1 MARATLWNANTHYHR
16 ILIDALPS
24 AAQRVLDVGC
34 GDGILAAELVEAG
47 VSRVVALDSDAAVL
61 ARAQARHHGLPIE
74 WMHGDIFNLPAPV
87 EVLFD
92 AVFSVATLHH
102 FDAAAGLTR
111 FAELTRPGG
120 VVGVIGLAANDWW
133 DLPYAAFGRIVQRT
147 VGMIRGYWEHSA
159 PTMWPPPATY
169 REMKR
174 IAPRAFFHPFD
185 TDGSSI
191 TAIHL
196 FGQDQ
201 AALRECISCET
212 HDTVQIVGNPEVA
225 DVDLSARRS
234 SVR

>member
-1 MARATLWNANTHYHR
+1 MARLLLRCVPYPFHMARATLWNANTHYHR

-174 IAPRAFFHPFD
+174 IAPSVLP
-185 TDGSSI
+185 
-191 TAIHL
+191 
-196 FGQDQ
+196 
-201 AALRECISCET
+201 
-212 HDTVQIVGNPEVA
+212 
-225 DVDLSARRS
+225 
-234 SVR
+234 SVRYRRLLYNRYSLIWTRPGSAKGVHLLRDP